1 MRTSLVV
8 LLLLLSEPRNGGT
21 AQAAAAA
28 ASSVAAQKRASPNSE
43 GQGGAVGQRGSAGI
57 QRNPRPP
64 PPPDAA
70 GAASSAGGYP
80 GWRRGRGRRRVAK
93 DAVPGAEGREEYE
106 PGQRRRS
113 SPKRPRPGTASSEDE
128 VLEDL
133 DHPQMRLWAADDCGP
148 EAPAEACASS
158 SSSSCQH
165 DALEELH
172 SPVVG
177 GLLRI
182 PCRLTLDASD
192 GGGTSTSLSAYV
204 DTGAQVTV
212 LSLEAARRAGLLH
225 LLDRRYA
232 GRATGVGH
240 CRVLG
245 RIPAGCASVR
255 LGGGGGTVT
264 APCPELAV
272 LEGTG
277 TEGIDLLLGLDV
289 LEEWGANICMRD
301 RTLTLTLE
309 TPPAEGR
316 RRRGVFGGVGRGGE
330 RVAIAFAQDRNAR
343 VGGDEETSSAMA
355 RGGGE
360 FQSRGD
366 GRSSSSPRR
375 SPFEDDDL
383 MADLELLERETT
395 PMDFDSA
402 ASSSVY
408 DDDDDIFEY
417 SDDDLEGDGA
427 ASDLGGDFD
436 MSGV

>member
-1 MRTSLVV
+1 MV
-8 LLLLLSEPRNGGT
+8 LLLLLSEPPNGGT
-21 AQAAAAA
+21 SQAAAAA

-43 GQGGAVGQRGSAGI
+43 GQGGVVGQRGSAGI

-80 GWRRGRGRRRVAK
+80 GWRRGRGRRRAAK
-93 DAVPGAEGREEYE
+93 DAVPGAEGREEYA
-106 PGQRRRS
+106 PGPRRRS
-113 SPKRPRPGTASSEDE
+113 SPKRPRPGTAGSDDE

-240 CRVLG
+240 
-245 RIPAGCASVR
+245 
-255 LGGGGGTVT
+255 
-264 APCPELAV
+264 
-272 LEGTG
+272 
-277 TEGIDLLLGLDV
+277 
-289 LEEWGANICMRD
+289 
-301 RTLTLTLE
+301 
-309 TPPAEGR
+309 
-316 RRRGVFGGVGRGGE
+316 
-330 RVAIAFAQDRNAR
+330 
-343 VGGDEETSSAMA
+343 
-355 RGGGE
+355 
-360 FQSRGD
+360 
-366 GRSSSSPRR
+366 
-375 SPFEDDDL
+375 
-383 MADLELLERETT
+383 
-395 PMDFDSA
+395 
-402 ASSSVY
+402 
-408 DDDDDIFEY
+408 
-417 SDDDLEGDGA
+417 
-427 ASDLGGDFD
+427 
-436 MSGV
+436 